1 MYIYIATAFISLIL
15 IKISLV
21 LCKKN
26 KILSIV
32 FEILAL
38 TIPCVIAALRD
49 YSVGTDVLFYQKPYF
64 DDALYSDNLLNYL
77 HTEGHNVEQLYF
89 LLTWVCAKLS
99 NRMSLLFFC
108 IEALIIVPVYISL
121 KMYMKKDNDLILGI
135 FIFFTFWY
143 NCSLNMA
150 RQSIALAFCIL
161 TFACL
166 EQNKNKKAILDNNKY
181 NNNFKNIYSI
191 ITLKSKNNRKNKIIE
206 DNTLEKENVVVTN
219 EEVSSN
225 EEDNKSIEQNN
236 DEKINVE
243 IEKSEDTEEEA

>member
-166 EQNKNKKAILDNNKY
+166 EQNKNKKAIL
-181 NNNFKNIYSI
+181 FTI
-191 ITLKSKNNRKNKIIE
+191 IAFLFHSSAIFMIPALILYFIMKSKIKIKYKI
-206 DNTLEKENVVVTN
+206 LIIWLISLIIVAFLFCFKEILNQSVN
-219 EEVSSN
+219 FF
-225 EEDNKSIEQNN
+225 K
-236 DEKINVE
+236 
-243 IEKSEDTEEEA
+243 